1 MNPGKRIL
9 VVGGVAGGASCAA
22 RARRLSEDA
31 EIVLFDRGPF
41 VTFADCEIPYCVGNV
56 ISDEGELQLVSA
68 ELFQKCFNIEVR
80 TENEV
85 TAIDR
90 ERQEVVVKRLK
101 NGEFYR
107 EKYDALVLA
116 LGAAPTRPPLPGVD
130 LPGIFLLRKLP
141 ESRRIGDWIIER
153 RAERAVIAG
162 AGLVGLG
169 MAENLAG
176 RGLTVMI
183 VEMLNQVLPALDPEM
198 AEPVLEHLVA
208 QGLTVHLGDAVT
220 AFEEEPGGTLA
231 VRTRSGASFPADLVI
246 LSLGHRPE
254 VKLAKDAGLEI
265 GDAGGIRV
273 DDGMRTSDPDIW
285 AVGEAVETRD
295 FVTGEWCLV
304 PPAAGLANR
313 QGRIAADSICGR
325 ETAFRGIQAT
335 RVIDIFG
342 LTAAVTGATEKTLK
356 RAGITDY
363 QKIYLQPGQHGSH
376 HACVRPI
383 CMKLL
388 FSTDDGRILGAQAVG
403 EESVKGPID
412 VIATLIQ
419 MCGTV
424 FDLEEAE
431 LCYAAKDPASMA
443 GMIASNL
450 LQCDFFS
457 EYDLPLA

>member
-1 MNPGKRIL
+1 MNPRKRIL
-9 VVGGVAGGASCAA
+9 VVGGAAGGASCAA

-31 EIVLFDRGPF
+31 EIVLLDCGSF
-41 VTFADCEIPYCVGNV
+41 VSLADCEIPYRIGTV
-56 ISDEGELQLVSA
+56 ISEEGKLQIVSA
-68 ELFQKCFNIEVR
+68 EPLQTSSNIEVR
-80 TENEV
+80 SENEV

-90 ERQEVVVKRLK
+90 ERKELVVKRLR

-116 LGAAPTRPPLPGVD
+116 LGAEPIRPPLPGAD
-130 LPGIFLLRKLP
+130 LPGIFPIRKLP
-141 ESRRIGDWIIER
+141 SIRIGNWITER
-153 RAERAVIAG
+153 KAERAVIAG
-162 AGLVGLG
+162 AGPAGLG

-176 RGLTVMI
+176 RGLTVVV
-183 VEMLNQVLPALDPEM
+183 VEMLNQVLPALDLEM
-198 AEPVLEHLVA
+198 AEPVLGHLVA
-208 QGLTVHLGDAVT
+208 QGLTVHLGDPVT

-246 LSLGHRPE
+246 VSVGDRPDIQ
-254 VKLAKDAGLEI
+254 LAKEAGLEI

-304 PPAAGLANR
+304 PSAAGLANR
-313 QGRIAADSICGR
+313 QGRVAADSICGR

-335 RVIDIFG
+335 RAIDIFG
-342 LTAAVTGATEKTLK
+342 LTAAFTGATEKTLK

-363 QKIYLQPGQHGSH
+363 QKIYLQPRYHD
-376 HACVRPI
+376 ACAWPI

-388 FSTDDGRILGAQAVG
+388 FSADDGRILGAQAVG
-403 EESVKGPID
+403 EESVEGFIN

-431 LCYAAKDPASMA
+431 LCYAANDPASMA
-443 GMIASNL
+443 GMIASDFLQRDSL
-450 LQCDFFS
+450 LS
-457 EYDLPLA
+457 ECDLPMA